1 MDFIVVVV
9 KVPELRRSIK
19 VKAGIG
25 YLNNKNRE
33 KIEKLKYMDDFFIGG
48 AYLDTCYKIGIKREV
63 SHEKK
68 KYGMFNRDSG
78 DWINCG
84 IFWLY

>member
-25 YLNNKNRE
+25 YL
-33 KIEKLKYMDDFFIGG
+33 ILIHSTGIPAPFFI
-48 AYLDTCYKIGIKREV
+48 
-63 SHEKK
+63 S
-68 KYGMFNRDSG
+68 FS
-78 DWINCG
+78 
-84 IFWLY
+84 